1 MRSECDE
8 SRRLFSL
15 VSAQYLLYCTLEIV
29 IPTKSEYSPEIG
41 KGPLV
46 PLQKCLLTGV
56 RKAAM
61 ECSSAG
67 HAAHAEHIS
76 LLSFSLDIGGS
87 FVPVHLRFLSP
98 NVGLRNECLAL
109 QQP

>member
-8 SRRLFSL
+8 SCRLFSL

-41 KGPLV
+41 KGSLV

-61 ECSSAG
+61 EGPSTG
-67 HAAHAEHIS
+67 HAAHAEHIN
-76 LLSFSLDIGGS
+76 LLSFSFIIAGTS
-87 FVPVHLRFLSP
+87 EQATRRFLP
-98 NVGLRNECLAL
+98 HNVALREDC
-109 QQP
+109 